1 VIATAHEKEYSVE
14 TCTNCERAI
23 GNLEPAHL
31 FNGSVVCDACNTKL
45 RGGAVAAPA
54 VPVAAATAR
63 PVGGA
68 ARPAPVG
75 AVNYANKPQ
84 NDAVSTLIPYKN
96 GQALASYYLGIFSIL
111 PVVGAVLGIVA
122 VVLGIRGVMVA
133 KRKPEA
139 RGAAHAWVGIICGA
153 IFGLAWILVDLLILA
168 SILAAAAAPRR
179 F

>member
-1 VIATAHEKEYSVE
+1 MRRSHPVE
-14 TCTNCERAI
+14 TCSNCERAI

-45 RGGAVAAPA
+45 RGGAVATAA
-54 VPVAAATAR
+54 IPVAAATAR
-63 PVGGA
+63 PVGAA

-84 NDAVSTLIPYKN
+84 SDAVSTLIPYKN
-96 GQALASYYLGIFSIL
+96 GQALVSYYLGIFSIL

-153 IFGLAWILVDLLILA
+153 IFGLAWILIDLLILA
-168 SILAAAAAPRR
+168 TMIAAASAAPRR